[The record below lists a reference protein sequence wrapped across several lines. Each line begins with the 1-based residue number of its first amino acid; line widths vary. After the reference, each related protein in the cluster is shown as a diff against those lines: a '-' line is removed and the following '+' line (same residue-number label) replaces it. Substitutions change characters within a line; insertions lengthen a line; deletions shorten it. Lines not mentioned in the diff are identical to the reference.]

1 MSGIERKIDNLG
13 RIVIP
18 ISYRKALGL
27 KSEDSLTISLKK
39 DEIIISAK
47 KHVCAICGNAMD
59 RAENMRVQKLY
70 KGYKR
75 KRERVIPFSFFIAI
89 R

>member
-27 KSEDSLTISLKK
+27 KSEDSLMISLKK

-59 RAENMRVQKLY
+59 RAENMRVCKSCI
-70 KGYKR
+70 K
-75 KRERVIPFSFFIAI
+75 AI
-89 R
+89 KENENG

>member
-18 ISYRKALGL
+18 ISYRKALRL

-47 KHVCAICGNAMD
+47 NTSALYAVMQWIVLKICVCAKA
-59 RAENMRVQKLY
+59 V
-70 KGYKR
+70 
-75 KRERVIPFSFFIAI
+75 
-89 R
+89 

>member
-27 KSEDSLTISLKK
+27 NNEDSVTVSL
-39 DEIIISAK
+39 ENGNIIISAK
-47 KHVCAICGNAMD
+47 KHMCAICGKILEHTAD
-59 RAENMRVQKLY
+59 IRICQDCIKSIKENEN
-70 KGYKR
+70 G
-75 KRERVIPFSFFIAI
+75 
-89 R
+89 